1 MYNLIKTDN
10 TMPSITM
17 ELVKMSKEK
26 KAQLV
31 KEVTES
37 TARIPGLPEQVI
49 FVFIKENEPENVGV
63 GGVLLPDMNK

>member
-1 MYNLIKTDN
+1 
-10 TMPSITM
+10 MPSITM

-37 TARIPGLPEQVI
+37 TTRITGLPEHVI
-49 FVFIKENEPENVGV
+49 FVFIKENDPENVGV

>member
-1 MYNLIKTDN
+1 
-10 TMPSITM
+10 M

-37 TARIPGLPEQVI
+37 TARITGLPAQTI
-49 FVFIKENEPENVGV
+49 YVFIKENDPENVGV
-63 GGVLLPDMNK
+63 GGVLLPDLKK

>member
-1 MYNLIKTDN
+1 
-10 TMPSITM
+10 
-17 ELVKMSKEK
+17 MSKEK

-31 KEVTES
+31 KEITES
-37 TARIPGLPEQVI
+37 TSRLTGLSQQAI

>member
-1 MYNLIKTDN
+1 
-10 TMPSITM
+10 MPPITM
-17 ELVKMSKEK
+17 ELVTISKEN

-31 KEVTES
+31 KEITES
-37 TARIPGLPEQVI
+37 TSRLTGLPQQAI

>member
-1 MYNLIKTDN
+1 
-10 TMPSITM
+10 MP
-17 ELVKMSKEK
+17 KEK

-37 TARIPGLPEQVI
+37 TSRITGLPENAI

>member
-1 MYNLIKTDN
+1 
-10 TMPSITM
+10 MPSITM

-31 KEVTES
+31 KEVTEA
-37 TARIPGLPEQVI
+37 TARATGIAPQDI

-63 GGVLLPDMNK
+63 GGVLLPDMKK

>member
-1 MYNLIKTDN
+1 
-10 TMPSITM
+10 MPSITM

-31 KEVTES
+31 KEITES
-37 TARIPGLPEQVI
+37 TSRLTGLPRQAI

>member
-1 MYNLIKTDN
+1 
-10 TMPSITM
+10 MPSITM

-31 KEVTES
+31 KVVTES
-37 TARIPGLPEQVI
+37 TARITGLPEQVI

>member
-1 MYNLIKTDN
+1 
-10 TMPSITM
+10 M

-31 KEVTES
+31 KEITES
-37 TARIPGLPEQVI
+37 TSRLTGLSQQAI

>member
-1 MYNLIKTDN
+1 
-10 TMPSITM
+10 MPSITM

-37 TARIPGLPEQVI
+37 TSRLTGLAEQVI
-49 FVFIKENEPENVGV
+49 FVFIKENDPENVGV
-63 GGVLLPDMNK
+63 GGVLLPDMKKE

>member
-1 MYNLIKTDN
+1 
-10 TMPSITM
+10 MPSITM

-31 KEVTES
+31 KEVTEA
-37 TARIPGLPEQVI
+37 TARATGIAPQVI

-63 GGVLLPDMNK
+63 GGVLLPDMKK

>member
-1 MYNLIKTDN
+1 
-10 TMPSITM
+10 MPSITM

-31 KEVTES
+31 KEITES
-37 TARIPGLPEQVI
+37 TSRLTGLPQQAI
-49 FVFIKENEPENVGV
+49 FVFIKENELENVGV

>member
-1 MYNLIKTDN
+1 
-10 TMPSITM
+10 MPSITM

-31 KEVTES
+31 KEITES
-37 TARIPGLPEQVI
+37 TSRLTGLPQQAI
-49 FVFIKENEPENVGV
+49 FVFIKENETENVGV

>member
-1 MYNLIKTDN
+1 
-10 TMPSITM
+10 MPSITM

-37 TARIPGLPEQVI
+37 TSRITGLPRQVI

-63 GGVLLPDMNK
+63 GGILLPDMNK

>member
-1 MYNLIKTDN
+1 
-10 TMPSITM
+10 M

-37 TARIPGLPEQVI
+37 TARITGLSEQVI